1 LLEVV
6 LVRAKDKVLVATQM
20 VKMDLMLGLV
30 VQQLLVE
37 LKLLV
42 EQEVLA
48 DLMVVVLVLLMA
60 DFYKAVKVQ
69 AVMLAA
75 VEVAIGV
82 VVAEWEIVEAALEH
96 RAAVAQAITIRVL

>member
-82 VVAEWEIVEAALEH
+82 VVAEWEIVEAALEQ
-96 RAAVAQAITIRVL
+96 RAAVEVAITIRVL